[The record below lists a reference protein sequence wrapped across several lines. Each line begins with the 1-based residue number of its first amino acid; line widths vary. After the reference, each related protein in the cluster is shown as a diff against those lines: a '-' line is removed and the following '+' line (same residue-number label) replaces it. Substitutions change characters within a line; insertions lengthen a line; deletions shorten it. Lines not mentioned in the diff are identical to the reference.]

1 VVSGSGSSA
10 QRHRRYSRR
19 AWAELKSLPSA
30 PSFNI
35 RQLTDVLQCKLQK
48 YLRCNRHRAGQ
59 LRNRIDAM
67 AQTRPTELQQR
78 RFRLTRK
85 PAAVAEARGQVRWV
99 IRAWK
104 VPVDPDIAVL
114 LTSDLVTSAIM
125 HGNGETV
132 MLVVRC
138 PQGHLRIDVYDTSR
152 SLSMGAGGS
161 SGTENGPGLALV
173 AALSTEWGSFRTPA
187 GEAVYFTL
195 PFLPDLPEVSDR
207 GAAGDTRGHGEP
219 I

>member
-1 VVSGSGSSA
+1 
-10 QRHRRYSRR
+10 
-19 AWAELKSLPSA
+19 
-30 PSFNI
+30 
-35 RQLTDVLQCKLQK
+35 
-48 YLRCNRHRAGQ
+48 
-59 LRNRIDAM
+59 M

-78 RFRLTRK
+78 RFRLARE
-85 PAAVAEARGQVRWV
+85 PAAAAEARGQIRAV

-114 LTSDLVTSAIM
+114 LTSDLVASAIM
-125 HGNGETV
+125 HGSGETI

-138 PQGHLRIDVYDTSR
+138 SRGHLRIDVYDTSR
-152 SLSMGAGGS
+152 SLLGAGGP

-195 PFLPDLPEVSDR
+195 AFLPDLPEGGDR
-207 GAAGDTRGHGEP
+207 AAAGDTRGHCEP
-219 I
+219 